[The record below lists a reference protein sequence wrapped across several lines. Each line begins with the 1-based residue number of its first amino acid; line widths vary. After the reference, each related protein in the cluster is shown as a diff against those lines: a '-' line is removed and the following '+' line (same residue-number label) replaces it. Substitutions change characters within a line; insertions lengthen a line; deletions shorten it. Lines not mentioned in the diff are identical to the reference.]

1 MSHFVTLVI
10 ISGDTPLNRIEQTV
24 EDLLEPYSVHLTVA
38 PYEDECGCI
47 GFKAM
52 LDVKAEIEKTFNL
65 EAMRR
70 EFNELPECDQTEER
84 WKQMVAP
91 VDKKRQELFLA
102 HPLHEKPN
110 PECNDCKGTGKFMT
124 RYNPSAKW
132 DYWAIG
138 GRWSEWI
145 FGPERE
151 KAAQEKNKGCIL
163 CAETQELKNNCRPLS
178 EIPLDDPHYIPF
190 AVLTPQGEWI
200 EQGEMGWWAVVNNG
214 KEFKEWHEL
223 AKSVLEKYPE
233 HLAVAVDCH
242 V

>member
-10 ISGDTPLNRIEQTV
+10 VPGDTPMNCIEQKV
-24 EDLLEPYSVHLTVA
+24 ENLLEPYSEHNSVE

-47 GFKAM
+47 GFQAL

-65 EAMRR
+65 DVMRF
-70 EFNELPECDQTEER
+70 EFSQLPEHEQTEER

-91 VDKKRQELFLA
+91 MEKMRQKLLVA
-102 HPLHEKPN
+102 HPLVDKPN
-110 PECNDCKGTGKFMT
+110 PECADCNGTGKFMSH
-124 RYNPSAKW
+124 YNPFAKW
-132 DYWAIG
+132 DWWVIG
-138 GRWSEWI
+138 GRWNEWI

-151 KAAQEKNKGCIL
+151 KAAQEKNKGSVL
-163 CAETQELKNNCRPLS
+163 GRSQEVKDNCRPLS

-190 AVLTPQGEWI
+190 AIVTPDGEWT

-214 KEFKEWHEL
+214 KDFKHWHKA